1 MVLTEELGEPLRLV
15 VVLDGDGARVEE
27 DEEDDEP
34 EPVGRLAAA
43 PDEEP
48 DPLLGVGHLLVLL
61 RLPVV

>member
-1 MVLTEELGEPLRLV
+1 M
-15 VVLDGDGARVEE
+15 LDGDGARVEE

-48 DPLLGVGHLLVLL
+48 DPLLGVGHLFVLL